1 MHRRE
6 LLSILAGAAVAPAA
20 APAVLRG
27 RYRLFAQFADEYS
40 ARTIRLMQES
50 PVVDMLCQFA
60 FPDNREEGT
69 PRAEQWLHN
78 PNTFTAEDFAV
89 FRSSGV
95 KTLALGTGVDTYE
108 GMLRFMAAWNGFIA
122 SRSEWFTRVDDVED
136 LRSTRPDG
144 RVGIMITTQVSE
156 HFRSVGR
163 PQTKATAS
171 PRRPSAAGSSATAT
185 RWTARGR
192 RMQRTAPSCIRK
204 TSRRKRS
211 PPASA

>member
-1 MHRRE
+1 VTPSSADWHLHRRE

-27 RYRLFAQFADEYS
+27 RYRLLAQSPDEYS

-95 KTLALGTGVDTYE
+95 KTLALGTGVDNYE
-108 GMLRFMAAWNGFIA
+108 GMLRFMAAWNGFVA
-122 SRSEWFTRVDDVED
+122 SRWPHD
-136 LRSTRPDG
+136 LRPRDRRGDAEG
-144 RVGIMITTQVSE
+144 RDD
-156 HFRSVGR
+156 
-163 PQTKATAS
+163 
-171 PRRPSAAGSSATAT
+171 
-185 RWTARGR
+185 RGPLGLR
-192 RMQRTAPSCIRK
+192 
-204 TSRRKRS
+204 
-211 PPASA
+211 